1 MKQPLVLRSIGLGTN
16 LNPEKSN
23 HSGRYGLYRRY
34 ESCVTCEI
42 LKVLRTKD
50 RNVTLLLLL

>member
-34 ESCVTCEI
+34 ESCVI